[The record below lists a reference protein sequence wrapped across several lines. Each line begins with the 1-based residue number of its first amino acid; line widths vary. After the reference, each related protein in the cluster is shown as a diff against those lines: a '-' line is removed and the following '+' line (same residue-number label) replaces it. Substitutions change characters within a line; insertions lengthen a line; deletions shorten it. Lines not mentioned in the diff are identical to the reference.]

1 VKLLV
6 FAALIAVVPTLSRA
20 DAIDDMVRQ
29 TMKASSVPGVSIA
42 IVKDGHIVK
51 AAGYG
56 LAEVENQVPARPD
69 TVWEI
74 ASLSKQFASTALM
87 MLVEEGKVSI
97 EDPVSKYLADTP
109 PTWSTMKV
117 ENLLNHTSGLQ
128 DLILNPAR
136 LSSLAFFHYTR
147 DQQLHDIE
155 ASSLRFAPG
164 EKMAYSSAGYELVA
178 LIVEKA
184 SGEKFQDFLTE
195 RIFKPLGMTAT
206 DFVDLYKL
214 VPHRSNGYT
223 IRSGHWAVWKM
234 SQTLGSLDLNGFG
247 GIESSVLDLAKWEV
261 ALERSELLKPESWQ
275 TLWTPRMLNGGQV
288 VDRPCVGAHGLHGC
302 GDAAAAGSQAGS
314 DCAVKPGRRQSEALR
329 QRPRLRRESL
339 RAENSGISRPA
350 LEVGVAPTRQSPAL
364 PQELLHQLMCGVERN
379 AWNWR
384 TAMS

>member
-1 VKLLV
+1 
-6 FAALIAVVPTLSRA
+6 
-20 DAIDDMVRQ
+20 MVRQ

-288 VDRPCVGAHGLHGC
+288 VADYDGPYGFGWHVNDLPIGHVLEHTGYTGAAMLRLPDHKLAVIVLSNLGDGNPKPFANDHGYDVKAFGRKILEL
-302 GDAAAAGSQAGS
+302 AA
-314 DCAVKPGRRQSEALR
+314 
-329 QRPRLRRESL
+329 QR
-339 RAENSGISRPA
+339 
-350 LEVGVAPTRQSPAL
+350 
-364 PQELLHQLMCGVERN
+364 
-379 AWNWR
+379 WK
-384 TAMS
+384 